1 MRYVIL
7 LATVLA
13 MAAAPRPAHA
23 DMIKT
28 TMTVKDKEVRA
39 VMQVPPGVVQRVVIE
54 NNGPG
59 SLVIPEGPVT
69 LKAGES
75 LLTSYRSGGAAP
87 FSIQGLSGP
96 NQISIANIYY
106 LF

>member
-1 MRYVIL
+1 MRYAIL
-7 LATVLA
+7 LAAVLA
-13 MAAAPRPAHA
+13 MAAPRLAHA

-75 LLTSYRSGGAAP
+75 LLTSYRSDGPAP